1 MKTGK
6 QAPKASSDRFGGLK
20 TGALTEEEKASVIN
34 LALSV
39 LALRHRRG
47 RALNNPRN
55 TQEYLR
61 IKLADR
67 KHEVFGT
74 LFLDSQ
80 HRVLQYAELF
90 QGTIDGAAVYPRVVV
105 QEALGLNAAAVVL
118 FHNHPSGVAE
128 PSTADRNI
136 TKRLQDAL
144 ALIDV
149 RVLDHLVV
157 SAGEATSFAE
167 RGLL

>member
-1 MKTGK
+1 MTLNHQAMTG
-6 QAPKASSDRFGGLK
+6 PLDRFCDLK
-20 TGALTEEEKASVIN
+20 PGALTEEEKASVIN

-39 LALRHRRG
+39 LALKHRRG
-47 RALNNPRN
+47 RALNTPRH

-61 IKLADR
+61 LKLADR

-80 HRVLQYAELF
+80 HRVIQYAELF

-105 QEALGLNAAAVVL
+105 QEALALNAAAVVF

-128 PSTADRNI
+128 PSTADKTI
-136 TKRLQDAL
+136 TRRLQDAL

>member
-1 MKTGK
+1 MTKNS
-6 QAPKASSDRFGGLK
+6 QALTDVSDRFGALK
-20 TGALTEEEKASVIN
+20 PGALSDAEKASIVQ

-39 LALRHRRG
+39 LAQRHRRG
-47 RALNNPRN
+47 RALTSPRQ
-55 TQEYLR
+55 THDYLR
-61 IKLADR
+61 LKLGDR
-67 KHEVFGT
+67 KHEVFGS

-90 QGTIDGAAVYPRVVV
+90 QGTVDGAAVYPRVVV
-105 QEALGLNAAAVVL
+105 QHALELNAAAVVF

-128 PSTADRNI
+128 PSAADRTI
-136 TKRLQDAL
+136 TRRLQDAL